1 MNNNVDM
8 FAKST
13 NTVNYG
19 VNRKEA
25 ESIIEKFLKNENYR
39 VLAVKGKWGVGKTHL
54 VRTVLDKHG
63 KNDYL
68 YASVFGISSIQ
79 HLKARIFANYQKNLK
94 PNIKPI
100 NNVVEFINRNFGRLE
115 KTRKLEFPK
124 LDFGLSGSLL
134 AIGGDLLLE
143 IFFNLNVHGN
153 SIICID
159 DLERKSQLPLKDIFG
174 FVEYLVQDFKCKIIL
189 IYNADSL
196 DEDSQTALETY
207 REKVIDKE
215 FNLNPTVEENLDFIF
230 KDSPDIDV
238 IKEVFKKTGTNNI
251 RVICKTKWLIYEL
264 IPLMQDW
271 EESLRHQIIRNIIVI
286 NIAKLDTEFCKK
298 FSINGIDPMDT
309 ILSIS
314 YNAQKYY
321 DQYKEEDDK
330 TANERFKLRLKIG
343 EIGYINLEKLDTIII
358 QLIETALL
366 KDEEFIKEGQILNK
380 KEQRDKIIKKLDEL
394 SNHLYR
400 FKYYNSFA
408 DNEQEIING
417 ILTFLEENHLQLSF
431 PQFEQLERFA
441 SILGLDISS
450 YEKSLL
456 ETILTEILEYNYYD
470 DLISF
475 RHQVTK
481 YPDLEASLKEKIK
494 EYYQTL
500 DITTSLQ
507 NIINSHSYSISS
519 KLQEGIEFFSISS
532 RLQEDIEFLKSRTI
546 DEYCKWLKK
555 GHPELLEMVRWLLNS
570 GYQPASQNLEKAIRI
585 LAECSKINKIRAK
598 YLYNIDIDNQPHP
611 ENP

>member
-19 VNRKEA
+19 VNREQA
-25 ESIIEKFLKNENYR
+25 ESIIKKFLDNENYR

-54 VRTVLDKHG
+54 VRTVLEEHR
-63 KNDYL
+63 KNDCL
-68 YASVFGISSIQ
+68 YASVFGISSIE
-79 HLKARIFANYQKNLK
+79 HLKARIVAKHQKT
-94 PNIKPI
+94 I
-100 NNVVEFINRNFGRLE
+100 NNVFEFFNRNASRLDKTPKLDFRLSGE
-115 KTRKLEFPK
+115 KSQK

-134 AIGGDLLLE
+134 TIGGDLLLE
-143 IFFNLNVHGN
+143 IFFNLNVHHN

-189 IYNADSL
+189 IYNEDNL
-196 DEDSQTALETY
+196 DKDSQTDLESY

-230 KDSPDIDV
+230 KDYSDIDV
-238 IKEVFKKTGTNNI
+238 IKEVFKKAGTNNI
-251 RVICKTKWLIYEL
+251 RVIRKTQWLIDEL
-264 IPLMQDW
+264 ILLMKDW

-286 NIAKLDTEFCKK
+286 NIAKLDTEFCKR

-330 TANERFKLRLKIG
+330 TANERFKFRLKIG
-343 EIGYINLEKLDTIII
+343 EIGYINLEELDTIII

-380 KEQRDKIIKKLDEL
+380 KEQRDKIIKKLDGL

-417 ILTFLEENHLQLSF
+417 ILTFLEENHLQLSL

-481 YPDLEASLKEKIK
+481 YPDLEFYLNEKIK

-500 DITTSLQ
+500 DITTALQ
-507 NIINSHSYSISS
+507 NIINVDS
-519 KLQEGIEFFSISS
+519 SS
-532 RLQEDIEFLKSRTI
+532 RSSRVQEDIKFLKSCTV
-546 DEYCKWLKK
+546 DDYCQWLKK
-555 GHPELLEMVRWLLNS
+555 GHPELVEMVRWLLNS
-570 GYQPASQNLEKAIRI
+570 GYQPVSQNLEKALRI
-585 LAECSKINKIRAK
+585 LAECSRINKIRAT
-598 YLYNIDIDNQPHP
+598 YLYNIDINNQPHP